1 MCVCLGFSNDYK
13 LYTNE
18 ASKCFIKLSDAGRE
32 TSHSEARKVLSYQSA
47 VMFACECVCVCV
59 WLRVC
64 MRVWLRVCVCVCM
77 IESMYVCVI
86 EGVCVCVCDWGC
98 VCVSLSSLHL
108 LQSRSISLSPK
119 IGIQAADCSAED
131 LAFLLILTAL
141 CIFKVLIYHTFNGKS
156 SAKQTHAT
164 NLSINTD
171 WIFVNPHPAV
181 DPTLLTLL
189 LRHTNRTSR
198 LR

>member
-1 MCVCLGFSNDYK
+1 MFHQTIRCWEGDITQWGEESVIVPVSRDVCVRMCL
-13 LYTNE
+13 
-18 ASKCFIKLSDAGRE
+18 
-32 TSHSEARKVLSYQSA
+32 
-47 VMFACECVCVCV
+47 CVCV
-59 WLRVC
+59 
-64 MRVWLRVCVCVCM
+64 
-77 IESMYVCVI
+77 IESMYACVI
-86 EGVCVCVCDWGC
+86 EGVCVFVYDWEHVCVCDWGCVCVCDWGC